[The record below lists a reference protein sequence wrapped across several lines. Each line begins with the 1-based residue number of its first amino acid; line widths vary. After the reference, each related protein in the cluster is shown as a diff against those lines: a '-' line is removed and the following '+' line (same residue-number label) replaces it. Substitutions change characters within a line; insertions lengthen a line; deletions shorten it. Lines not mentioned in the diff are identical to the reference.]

1 MSCAHHASDGEA
13 RRAVREALGQT
24 LFVEAGAGTG
34 KTSALVDRF
43 VALVL
48 DGTEVD
54 RIAAVTFTEKAAAEL
69 RERVRSALEDEESPA
84 RANPQIAE
92 ALDSLDRAQ
101 ISTIHSFAQTLLRAF
116 CAQASVDPD
125 FEVQDQVS
133 SERRRQERWR
143 LYLESLDGN
152 AAAEEAID
160 RVLSL
165 GLQTGEIERL
175 ANDLT
180 ESAAL
185 TELLAA
191 NPLTAPE
198 PPWPDIPGLRAQVES
213 VLGSAPDDDYLA
225 RRLSRLLL
233 ILQALERAGE
243 DEREAALVAVAGEF
257 TNKNKG
263 SAKKWGGDELR
274 DAAFDLAN
282 RVSEELDRLLSGL
295 RSAALAALLPFIAA
309 FVDGEDEARARDGT
323 LTFDDLI
330 VRVRQVFRDNEGAR
344 LAFRDRF
351 DALLIDEFQDT
362 DPLQMEIALAFA
374 RPRDGAPLEAGR
386 LFLVGDPKQSIY
398 RFRRA
403 DMEMYSQTR
412 GEIEA
417 AGSEFP
423 ELALNRRSRPEIL
436 GWVNTVFAPLIGDG
450 AEPGIQPPYRE
461 VHADREGALA
471 GPGVAWMGGEVE
483 TGVNAPGMREM
494 EARAIAAQCREVIS
508 GEWQV
513 QDRGGPV
520 RAATYS
526 DIAVLIPRRILLTSL
541 ERALAGARVPYR
553 VEGGS
558 LIYRTQEVRDIINC
572 LTAVD
577 DPADEV
583 AVAGALRSPAFA
595 CSDADLAAFAT
606 ENRGRFDYLRN
617 DLGDRAGPVAE
628 ALRALRGYHERR
640 HETSLAGL
648 VEKLVWERRIVE
660 VGTIDQADR
669 NAFRRARFL
678 VEQARSF
685 ERSHPESLRAFVS
698 WLERQSERMIVDH
711 EGAGIDDD
719 ENAVRMMTVHAAKG
733 LEFPIVILAGL
744 SAEPNTRE
752 YPSFLA
758 DYTAGRAG
766 VHAGRRGGNRTF
778 VLGDYESLRQT
789 ELDHGQAEM
798 DRLLYVG
805 ATRARDH
812 LVVSL
817 FHTKRQ
823 ADSCARRLIAHR
835 ACEHARELPAAPAAA
850 SAAASRLAGL
860 TVELP
865 EDADA
870 ERFGAR
876 RQALAEAATT
886 RRFTSATA
894 IKLGAE
900 GETTDDEKER
910 TDASEPWS
918 RGRAGTRLGRAVHA
932 AIQSLSLNPDDAT
945 IEAFCRAQAVAEAI
959 PHHAAEVI
967 RLVMWVVRES
977 DAWRRAATAKRAL
990 REAPFVVRHD
1000 GAVLEG
1006 FVDLLIETDDG
1017 IEIIDWKTDHVKA
1030 NDVEER
1036 LTQYELQAGLY
1047 VHGVQE
1053 ATGRPVNTVTYV
1065 FASAK
1070 AEASPGEPAALAA
1083 AAVAELSA
1091 TKDRIHPDGVV

>member
-1 MSCAHHASDGEA
+1 MSCAHHASDDEA
-13 RRAVREALGQT
+13 RRVIREALDQT

-48 DGTEVD
+48 NGIEVD

-69 RERVRSALEDEESPA
+69 RERVRGALEDEEA
-84 RANPQIAE
+84 AAGANSQIAA
-92 ALDSLDRAQ
+92 ALDSLDRSQ

-116 CAQASVDPD
+116 SAQAGVDPD
-125 FEVQDQVS
+125 FEVQDPVS

-143 LYLESLDGN
+143 LYLESLEGN
-152 AAAEEAID
+152 TAAEGAID

-165 GLQTGEIERL
+165 GLQTAEIERL

-180 ESAAL
+180 ESAPLAD
-185 TELLAA
+185 LLAA
-191 NPLTAPE
+191 NPLMALE
-198 PPWPDIPGLRAQVES
+198 PPWPDIPGLRAEVES
-213 VLGSAPDDDYLA
+213 VLASAPGEDYLA
-225 RRLSRLLL
+225 RRLSTLLS
-233 ILQALERAGE
+233 ILQTLERAGE
-243 DEREAALVAVAGEF
+243 DEREAALAAVAGEF

-263 SAKKWGGDELR
+263 SAKKWGGDEQR
-274 DAAFDLAN
+274 DAALALAN
-282 RVSEELDRLLSGL
+282 RVSEELDELLAEL
-295 RSAALAALLPFIAA
+295 RAAALGSLLPFIVD
-309 FVDGEDEARARDGT
+309 FVEGEDGARARDGT

-344 LAFRDRF
+344 LAFRERF
-351 DALLIDEFQDT
+351 AALLIDEFQDT

-403 DMEMYSQTR
+403 DMEMYSQTQ

-436 GWVNTVFAPLIGDG
+436 GWVNAVFAPLIGDG
-450 AEPGIQPPYRE
+450 GEPGIQPPYRA
-461 VHADREGALA
+461 VHADRDGALA
-471 GPGVAWMGGEVE
+471 GPGVTWMGGEVE
-483 TGVNAPGMREM
+483 TGVNAPGMREA
-494 EARAIAAQCREVIS
+494 EAQAIAAQCRAVIS
-508 GEWQV
+508 EGWQI

-520 RAATYS
+520 REATYG

-541 ERALAGARVPYR
+541 ERALAGASVPYR

-595 CSDADLAAFAT
+595 CSDADLAAFVT
-606 ENRGRFDYLRN
+606 ENRGRFDYLRS
-617 DLGDRAGPVAE
+617 DLGDRAGPVAD
-628 ALRALRGYHERR
+628 ALRALRGYHEHR

-648 VEKLVWERRIVE
+648 VERLVWERRIVE

-685 ERSHPESLRAFVS
+685 ERSQPESLRAFVS

-719 ENAVRMMTVHAAKG
+719 ENAVRVMTVHAAKG

-752 YPSFLA
+752 YPSYLA
-758 DYTAGRAG
+758 DHRAGRVG

-778 VLGDYESLRQT
+778 VLGDYEALRQT
-789 ELDHGQAEM
+789 ELEHGEAEM

-817 FHTKRQ
+817 YHTKRQ
-823 ADSCARRLIAHR
+823 ANSCARRLIDHG
-835 ACEHARELPAAPAAA
+835 ACEHAPELPAAPPVSA
-850 SAAASRLAGL
+850 AAASRLARL

-865 EDADA
+865 EGVDG
-870 ERFGAR
+870 ERFLAGR
-876 RQALAEAATT
+876 EALVTAATT

-894 IKLGAE
+894 IKRDAE
-900 GETTDDEKER
+900 APMTDDERER

-918 RGRAGTRLGRAVHA
+918 RGRSRSRLGRAVHA
-932 AIQSLSLNPDDAT
+932 AIQSLPLDPDDAT
-945 IEAFCRAQAVAEAI
+945 IQAFCRAQAVAEAI
-959 PHHAAEVI
+959 PHQEGDVI
-967 RLVMWVVRES
+967 RLVTWVVRES
-977 DAWRRAATAKRAL
+977 DAWRRAASARRAI
-990 REAPFVVRHD
+990 REAPFALRHD

-1030 NDVEER
+1030 EDVAER
-1036 LTQYELQAGLY
+1036 LKQYELQAGLY

-1053 ATGRPVNTVTYV
+1053 ATGRPVSSVTYV

-1083 AAVAELSA
+1083 AAVAELPA
-1091 TKDRIHPDGVV
+1091 K